1 MARIH
6 TLGGFSAHGDQKGLL
21 EWLSHFNNPRL
32 EVIVNHGEEKI
43 SMALSQLIRERF
55 HLVSTVPQ
63 WRERRV
69 LFVPGETPVG
79 EQERISPSKEDWPAL
94 LKHLDRHYKRL
105 RRKLKKLQSIDEE
118 VRNPDWQKEL
128 EEIAAKVEALEKE
141 L

>member
-1 MARIH
+1 VFFA
-6 TLGGFSAHGDQKGLL
+6 
-21 EWLSHFNNPRL
+21 
-32 EVIVNHGEEKI
+32 
-43 SMALSQLIRERF
+43 
-55 HLVSTVPQ
+55 
-63 WRERRV
+63 
-69 LFVPGETPVG
+69 PGETPLV
-79 EQERISPSKEDWPAL
+79 EQEGISPSKEDWPDL